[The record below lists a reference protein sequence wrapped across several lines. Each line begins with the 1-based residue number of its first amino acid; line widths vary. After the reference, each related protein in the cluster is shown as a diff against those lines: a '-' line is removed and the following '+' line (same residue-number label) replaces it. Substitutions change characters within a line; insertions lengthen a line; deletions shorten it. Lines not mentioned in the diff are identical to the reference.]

1 MDLSAYLM
9 SIVGVVILGI
19 LIDLVLPEGKIN
31 KYTKSIM
38 AIFVIGV
45 ILSPLTTLLKSPPNP
60 DFSMQSSNY
69 TLDQSLLDNLNRQNM
84 LVISNNIESFLAE
97 NGYQNVDISIT
108 TENNDGEVKIKY
120 IYVNLCDLVITKNL
134 EHIDYTTKI
143 KELVIKLVENINEE
157 QIVLYG

>member
-1 MDLSAYLM
+1 
-9 SIVGVVILGI
+9 
-19 LIDLVLPEGKIN
+19 
-31 KYTKSIM
+31 
-38 AIFVIGV
+38 
-45 ILSPLTTLLKSPPNP
+45 
-60 DFSMQSSNY
+60 
-69 TLDQSLLDNLNRQNM
+69 M

-120 IYVNLCDLVITKNL
+120 IYVNLCDLVITKNF